1 MSIQEMLERN
11 KERQRLM
18 DTGYFLQKLKEFIDS
33 EAYAISAPNS
43 SLLVRGAMLSIDAN
57 AAYLVDASTQS
68 LNRIWSGW
76 ELFPAA
82 SMIVHAVIHKHGIS
96 NVSNLVY
103 QGIRG
108 DSAEFTFD
116 YMRS

>member
-1 MSIQEMLERN
+1 MDIQEMLERK
-11 KERQRLM
+11 KERERLM

-43 SLLVRGAMLSIDAN
+43 PLLIRGALVSIDAK
-57 AAYLVDASTQS
+57 AAYLADATTMS
-68 LNRIWSGW
+68 LERVWAGW
-76 ELFPAA
+76 NLFPMVA
-82 SMIVHAVIHKHGIS
+82 MIVLAVIHKHGIS
-96 NVSNLVY
+96 NISNLTY

-108 DSAEFTFD
+108 ESAEFTFD